1 MYGYKGRRANAF
13 TRVGGGV
20 TVYPFGDG
28 KRETRPMKLE
38 LSSEGRYALRAL
50 VYLARDAG
58 SGELVTADR
67 ISTEAVV
74 PRRLLARVMAKLA
87 RAGLVETSEGGGR
100 VPPRPTAR
108 RRQPPRC
115 RGGRGGTV
123 RDHALHH
130 AAASLRREPPLRPAR
145 RLGRGPERHPR
156 TPRQA
161 ATRRLFLS
169 GPALPPVALATRK
182 PEDVYPYRMI
192 REMQQ
197 V

>member
-1 MYGYKGRRANAF
+1 MYGYKGRRANTF

-20 TVYPFGDG
+20 RVCPFGDG
-28 KRETRPMKLE
+28 TRKSRPMKLE

-87 RAGLVETSEGGGR
+87 RAGLVETSEGRGE

-108 RRQPPRC
+108 RRQPPR
-115 RGGRGGTV
+115 G
-123 RDHALHH
+123 
-130 AAASLRREPPLRPAR
+130 
-145 RLGRGPERHPR
+145 
-156 TPRQA
+156 
-161 ATRRLFLS
+161 
-169 GPALPPVALATRK
+169 
-182 PEDVYPYRMI
+182 
-192 REMQQ
+192 
-197 V
+197 